1 MRVRPLRAVG
11 ILAAVPVTWAAA
23 AGAAYSAR
31 AALAR
36 RRGLPM
42 FRDVPIPAPTF
53 GLAAGVALDELV
65 LIPMRVLAS
74 IAPRRDRDRSAVELE
89 EAVRFYETT
98 GWLDEPASYFSTPP
112 ALDDVDRRVTRH
124 RRGVVETLRFS
135 SGFEPHPGEPGSQR
149 WRSFGANRDVFARVL
164 RHDGEP
170 RPWLV
175 AVHGQGMGRISDI
188 DFLRVRRLHET
199 LGVNVVLPVLPLHG
213 PRREGMRLEQQF
225 VSNVYLVNNVL
236 GLAQAVWDLRR
247 LLTWLRD
254 HERAPSV
261 GVYGFSLGSY
271 VASLLSTLDGDL
283 ACVIAVVPAGD
294 LAEAMRIGRAPFG
307 SKPPTDGV
315 LHDERSARVHRVV
328 SPLAAPCRVPKERRF
343 IVAGLGDRFARPPGA
358 VLLWRHWEKP
368 PIRWQQS
375 GHTTMARSDGYE
387 AHLAAMLRASGLT
400 V

>member
-11 ILAAVPVTWAAA
+11 ILAAVPVTWATAIG
-23 AGAAYSAR
+23 GAYTAR
-31 AALAR
+31 AAVAAHC
-36 RRGLPM
+36 GIPM
-42 FRDVPIPAPTF
+42 FPDVPTPAPTF
-53 GLAAGVALDELV
+53 ALGAGVALDELV
-65 LIPMRVLAS
+65 LLPMRRLAS
-74 IAPRRDRDRSAVELE
+74 IVPRRDRDRSTAELE
-89 EAVRFYETT
+89 AAVDCYAAN
-98 GWLDEPASYFSTPP
+98 GWIDDPAGYFSRPP
-112 ALDDVDRRVTRH
+112 ALEDVDRRVTQC
-124 RRGVVETLRFS
+124 RRGAIETMRFS
-135 SGFEPHPGEPGSQR
+135 SDFEPHPGEPGSQR
-149 WRSFGANRDVFARVL
+149 WCSFGANRDVFARVL
-164 RHDGEP
+164 RHDREP

-175 AVHGQGMGRISDI
+175 AVHGQGMGRVSDV

-213 PRREGMRLEQQF
+213 PRREGMRLDQQF

-247 LLTWLRD
+247 LLTWLRE

-294 LAEAMRIGRAPFG
+294 LAEAMRIGRTPFG

-358 VLLWRHWEKP
+358 VLLWRHWEQP
-368 PIRWQQS
+368 SIRWQQS
-375 GHTTMARSDGYE
+375 GHITMARSDGYE
-387 AHLAAMLRASGLT
+387 AHLAAVLRASGLT